1 MAGMIPPLPAGI
13 GEVTSMFGRPERAV
27 I

>member
-1 MAGMIPPLPAGI
+1 MAGMIPPLSAEI
-13 GEVTSMFGRPERAV
+13 GEVTSMFGRPETAV